1 MKNLL
6 ILISFLSVFSI
17 ARAQE
22 VFVHD
27 VPFATD
33 APQSMWGPNGVNLGL
48 NQTWDIFGPW
58 TTGQINFPPIGI
70 PPINAP
76 FGAGTFGAWMDG
88 WFELGVGCTFSLENF
103 TLGQVE
109 VDYPI
114 EVTVEAPTDLSYDQ
128 GDQID
133 IETSYEVQPGWA
145 LDTYYPNPGS
155 ARLTLNIFVGLQMN
169 LNACFIDCFDPISFG
184 MPTSPIPI
192 DIFNIDFDQ
201 TDGDGMDAA
210 FIDLPGLGPLF
221 EYDIPDTLYT
231 DMIPNDP
238 LGEYGLSGWFTPPHV
253 DTDDNLVGDDI
264 YACGESQYIHM
275 ELELFDLLSNIPV
288 TGFAALAYLQDEI
301 SFGPI
306 TFSWTIFSAW
316 LQVGIYNKQCFDFE
330 PEVWG
335 RYQFD
340 VPIEY
345 SIIDG
350 VTGAQIGAPDVSNI
364 IDVEIGNTI
373 RMKYPCY
380 MQGLRIIP
388 TYSIDGI
395 FTSHT
400 YDSIPLDFCY
410 TALEFSIYWDDIT
423 ILPPIP
429 PIPYPCG
436 IDFCGFCDCI
446 PCGIDWCYTDP
457 FGGLTL
463 YDIISPPPP
472 IGPVLDECLPIAS
485 FNYDW
490 MPPETW
496 SLPGFDEYTKDPFY
510 LYANQL
516 GVSNTQTNILCYGDN
531 TGAID
536 VSFSAISPALPFTYE
551 WTNGA
556 TTQDL
561 SALIAGPY
569 ELSAYDA
576 NGCQHFTGA
585 TITQPPSEVLLS
597 ATVVD
602 QSCNNGVA
610 NGQANILIQG
620 GTGPYNVSWSNGMTG
635 PNISG
640 LAPGNYTATVTDNNG
655 CIKTIVVTINQPV
668 ALGQVGIVSHVNCNG
683 GVDGAIEI
691 DSYGGTLPHTYS
703 WSNGQTVEDL
713 NGLGAGVYTLTVLD
727 ARNCTSIQTYTVQE
741 PAAPISLSATGVD
754 ILCRGNSTGSID
766 LTVNG
771 GTPGYV
777 FTWSNSA
784 NIVIPFQ
791 SEDLSG
797 MAADEYTV
805 LVTDSKGCQES
816 LDFQLAE
823 PASSLGTAPIVTDLT
838 CNNDFSGAINP
849 QVSGGTSGYNYVW
862 SNGMSSSSITGISA
876 GTYSVLIT
884 DNNGCTKAETYIV
897 SEPSPLVLTSMK
909 SDVLCKGDATG
920 IAQVNAS
927 GSTPGYSYSWS
938 NGGQSS
944 SITNLIAGT
953 YSVEVSDIN
962 GCSQDAVIIINEPLL
977 PLAINYTTV
986 DVDCNGASNGSISMT
1001 PSGGTSAYAY
1011 LWSTNGF
1018 VIYTDTTQDLTNLA
1032 AGDYLLT
1039 VTDFNACTLDTSI
1052 TINQPALPL
1061 QMTYSSGQVSCFN
1074 GSDGFIDI
1082 SVSGGTPGYNYNWS
1096 NSFTGQDLTNI
1107 PAGTYSVQVVDQN
1120 GCFIDTTYIIDQPD
1134 QPLIASTTTSNVSCY
1149 DGNNGSVLSSVTG
1162 GTSPYSYNWSNG
1174 SSTEHIYNLP
1184 AGIYTLTITD
1194 LNGCTTFT
1202 GANVSQP
1209 LDSIILTSTVTDVSC
1224 YGGSDGLIAISA
1236 IGGTP
1241 PLYYNWADSLQNLYS
1256 YEGDSLNDLIV
1267 GDYMIIVTDS
1277 KGCRYERWVTI
1288 NQPTLLQS
1296 SHVETH
1302 NPCFGDSLGIV
1313 DVTNWGGTPPY
1324 SMSWSNNSTT
1334 EDITG
1339 LAAGWYY
1346 YTLTDDH
1353 GCQLRDSARIT
1364 EPEFIWLLPEIFPLS
1379 CMDQNDAYIE
1389 VFAGGGTG
1397 EFTYEWS
1404 TGSQSN
1410 GVYDLVAGT
1419 YDVIYMDENGC
1430 SDTVRFVID
1439 PVSNSCLEIPNTF
1452 TPDGDA
1458 YNDTWFIENLYLY
1471 PEAEV
1476 LVFNKWGNLVFKNE
1490 EVYESWDGTV
1500 NGQPLPS
1507 EVYYYVIRINNP
1519 QGEEF
1524 HGTIT
1529 IVR

>member
-6 ILISFLSVFSI
+6 ILISFLVVF
-17 ARAQE
+17 RVGQAQE

-33 APQSMWGPNGVNLGL
+33 SPQSMWGPNGINLGL

-70 PPINAP
+70 PPISAP

-114 EVTVEAPTDLSYDQ
+114 EVTVEAPTNLSYDQ

-145 LDTYYPNPGS
+145 LDTYYPNPGN

-169 LNACFIDCFDPISFG
+169 LNACFIDCFDPVSFG

-192 DIFNIDFDQ
+192 DIFNIDFNNF
-201 TDGDGMDAA
+201 DGDGMDAA
-210 FIDLPGLGPLF
+210 FIDLPGLPPLF
-221 EYDIPDTLYT
+221 EYDIPDTLFT

-253 DTDDNLVGDDI
+253 FTDDNLVGDDI
-264 YACGESQYIHM
+264 YACGESEYIHM

-335 RYQFD
+335 RYEFE

-350 VTGAQIGAPDVSNI
+350 VSGTQIGPSDVSNI

-380 MQGLRIIP
+380 FQDLKVTP

-395 FTSHT
+395 FTGHT
-400 YDSIPLDFCY
+400 YDSIPVEFCY
-410 TALEFSIYWDDIT
+410 SALEFAISWDDMT
-423 ILPPIP
+423 ILPPLP

-436 IDFCGFCDCI
+436 VDFCGFCDCI
-446 PCGIDWCYTDP
+446 PCGIDWCYTDA

-472 IGPVLDECLPIAS
+472 IGPVLDDCLPIAS

-496 SLPGFDEYTKDPFY
+496 SLDGFDEYTKDPFH
-510 LYANQL
+510 LLASQL
-516 GVSNTQTNILCYGDN
+516 GVSNSQTNILCYGDN

-536 VSFSAISPALPFTYE
+536 VSLFAVSPALPYSYQ

-561 SALIAGPY
+561 TGLLAGPY

-585 TITQPPSEVLLS
+585 TIMQPPSEVLLS
-597 ATVVD
+597 ATVVN
-602 QSCNNGVA
+602 QSCNSGA
-610 NGQANILIQG
+610 GNGQANLLIQG
-620 GTGPYNVSWSNGMTG
+620 GTAPYNVSWSNGMTG
-635 PNISG
+635 PNITG
-640 LAPGNYTATVTDNNG
+640 LGTGNYTATVTDNNG
-655 CIKTIVVTINQPV
+655 CVKTISVTITEPV
-668 ALGQVGIVSHVNCNG
+668 ALGQVGVVSHVNCNG
-683 GVDGAIEI
+683 GEDGAIEI

-703 WSNGQTVEDL
+703 WSSGQISEDL
-713 NGLGAGVYTLTVLD
+713 SNISAGNYTLTVTD
-727 ARNCTSIQTYTVQE
+727 AKNCTSVQTYTIQQ
-741 PAAPISLSATGVD
+741 PLAPITLNATGVD

-771 GTPGYV
+771 GTPGYI

-784 NIVIPFQ
+784 NVLIPFQ
-791 SEDLSG
+791 SEDLTG
-797 MAADEYTV
+797 LAADEYSV
-805 LVTDSKGCQES
+805 LVTDTKGCQETLS
-816 LDFQLAE
+816 YELFE
-823 PASSLGTAPIVTDLT
+823 PISSLSTTPIVTHLT
-838 CNNDFSGAINP
+838 CNSNLTGAINP
-849 QVSGGTSGYNYVW
+849 QVSGGTANYSYLW
-862 SNGMSSSSITGISA
+862 SNGMTTQNINGIAA
-876 GTYSVLIT
+876 GSYTLVIT
-884 DNNGCTKAETYIV
+884 DNQGCTKTDTYV
-897 SEPSPLVLTSMK
+897 VNEPSPLVITTTK
-909 SDVLCKGDATG
+909 TDVLCKGDATG
-920 IAQVNAS
+920 SAQVSAN
-927 GSTPGYSYSWS
+927 GSTPGYTYLWS
-938 NGGQSS
+938 NGNSS
-944 SITNLIAGT
+944 SLISGLVAGSYT
-953 YSVEVSDIN
+953 VTVNDIN
-962 GCSQDAVIIINEPLL
+962 GCNQNTTVIINEPVL
-977 PLAINYTTV
+977 PLSMTYTTV
-986 DVDCNGASNGSISMT
+986 DVDCHGASTGSISMT
-1001 PSGGTSAYAY
+1001 PSGGTSYYSY

-1018 VIYTDTTQDLTNLA
+1018 VIYTDTTQDLSNLV
-1032 AGDYLLT
+1032 AGNYLLT
-1039 VTDFNACTLDTSI
+1039 ITDFNGCTLDETIQI
-1052 TINQPALPL
+1052 TQPAAPL
-1061 QMTYSSGQVSCFN
+1061 QVNGNFGNVSCTN
-1074 GSDGFIDI
+1074 GSDGWIDI
-1082 SVSGGTPGYNYNWS
+1082 TVSGGTSAYNYNWS
-1096 NSFTGQDLTNI
+1096 DGSSSQDLLALM
-1107 PAGTYSVQVVDQN
+1107 AGTYTIQVSDQN
-1120 GCFIDTTYIIDQPD
+1120 GCTVTANYTINQPNEA
-1134 QPLIASTTTSNVSCY
+1134 IVASTSASNVSCF
-1149 DGNNGSVLSSVTG
+1149 DGNNGSILSTVSG
-1162 GTSPYSYNWSNG
+1162 GTLPYSYNWSNG
-1174 SSTEHIYNLP
+1174 ASTEHIYNLT
-1184 AGIYTLTITD
+1184 AGVYTLNVTD
-1194 LNGCTTFT
+1194 ANGCTTFT
-1202 GANVSQP
+1202 GANITQP
-1209 LDSIILTSTVTDVSC
+1209 LDSIILTSVVTDVAC

-1236 IGGTP
+1236 TGGTA

-1256 YEGDSLNDLIV
+1256 YEGDSLSNLII
-1267 GDYMIIVTDS
+1267 GDYMIIITDA
-1277 KGCRYERWVTI
+1277 KGCRHERWVTV
-1288 NQPTLLQS
+1288 NQPPLLQS
-1296 SHVETH
+1296 SHVEIH
-1302 NPCFGDSLGIV
+1302 NPCFGDLLGVV
-1313 DVTNWGGTPPY
+1313 DVTNWGGTTPY
-1324 SMSWSNNSTT
+1324 SMQWSNGATS
-1334 EDITG
+1334 EDISG

-1353 GCQLRDSARIT
+1353 GCELKDSARIT
-1364 EPEFIWLLPEIFPLS
+1364 EPGFIWILPEIFPLS
-1379 CMDQNDAYIE
+1379 CVDQSDAYIE
-1389 VFAGGGTG
+1389 VITGGGTG
-1397 EFTYEWS
+1397 SFTYEWS
-1404 TGSQSN
+1404 NGSLTN
-1410 GVYDLVAGT
+1410 GIYDLESGN
-1419 YDVIYMDENGC
+1419 YYVIFMDQNGC
-1430 SDTVRFVID
+1430 SDTVNFTID
-1439 PVSNSCLEIPNTF
+1439 PVSNSCLDIPNTF
-1452 TPDGDA
+1452 TPDGDS

-1471 PEAEV
+1471 PNAEI
-1476 LVFNKWGNLVFKNE
+1476 LVFNKWGNLIFKNE
-1490 EVYESWDGTV
+1490 EVYEPWDGTV